1 MKAIVYRSYGSPD
14 VLRYEEIETPV
25 PGSDELL
32 IAVRAASVN
41 PLDVHLMRGEPYA
54 LRIMTGLRK
63 PKNPRLGVDVAGRVE
78 SVGVDVKQFKPGDE
92 VFGVA
97 RGAMAGYVCGSAS
110 RFVTKPQNVTFAQ
123 AAAVPVAGC
132 TAFQGL
138 SKRAK
143 IQPGQKVLINGAS
156 GGVGTFAVQIAKT
169 LGAHVTGVC
178 STRNVQLVRSI
189 GADDVIDYT
198 REDFA
203 ENIAG
208 YDALVDCVGNRSLS
222 ACRRVL
228 KKDGIYVGVGAHG
241 DSVIRLLVRLSST
254 VVMSAFVSQN
264 LLTLSAKA
272 DNETL
277 AAIAGLMESGKVTPV
292 IEKEYSLAQAPDAIR
307 HLETGHTR
315 GKVVITVS
323 DGS

>member
-1 MKAIVYRSYGSPD
+1 VKAIVHRSYGSPD
-14 VLRYEEIETPV
+14 VLRCEEIETPV
-25 PGSDELL
+25 PGSNEIL

-41 PLDVHLMRGEPYA
+41 PLDAHFMRGEPSIF
-54 LRIMTGLRK
+54 RIAIGLRK

-78 SVGVDVKQFKPGDE
+78 AVGNDVTRLKPGDE

-97 RGAMAGYVCGSAS
+97 RGAIAEYVCGSAS
-110 RFVTKPQNVTFAQ
+110 RFATKPQNVTFAQ
-123 AAAVPVAGC
+123 AASVPVAGC
-132 TAFQGL
+132 TALEGL

-143 IQPGQKVLINGAS
+143 IHPGQKVVINGAS

-198 REDFA
+198 REDFT
-203 ENIAG
+203 ENVAG
-208 YDALVDCVGNRSLS
+208 YDVLVDCVGNRSLS

-228 KKDGIYVGVGAHG
+228 KKDGIYIGIGAYG
-241 DSVIRLLVRLSST
+241 DSLTRLLVRLSSA

-264 LLTLSAKA
+264 FLPFSAKA
-272 DNETL
+272 TAEDL
-277 AAIAGLMESGKVTPV
+277 AEISGLMEKGKVTPV
-292 IEKEYSLAQAPDAIR
+292 IEKEYSLAEAPDAIR
-307 HLETGHTR
+307 HLETGHAR

-323 DGS
+323 DAS